1 MMRKRFVA
9 IILTLC
15 MVISL
20 AACGSSGGNSD
31 KNTSKNTDGATV
43 AKDENSS
50 QTPAKSDDGEAPT
63 KLIMTFIA
71 SGSVP
76 SESNIHRVE
85 DALNE
90 ILREKINCEIQLLI
104 IQSATYKQQMTLMLS
119 GDEQLDIMFA
129 MGSMIPSAVSGEQL
143 RDLGP
148 LLDEYGQGIKE
159 ALGESLLSC
168 GYFGNTL
175 YCLPVQTEGAL
186 GMGYYTMRKDIV
198 DKYNINVDEIKSY
211 EDLTEVF
218 QMVHDN
224 EPDLTI
230 VGPGSPGYSFMQYNC
245 AWDKLADYF
254 GVLDNYG
261 QDDLTVVNL
270 FETDNY
276 KHYLK
281 VMRDWYERGFISA
294 DVTNSTESSG
304 AQMKAGTLFAYANAN
319 KPGIDAQE
327 QQITGCE
334 VVGAQVLD
342 SITITNN
349 NGQWCIP
356 ENSANPEK
364 AMQFLNLLYTDPDVI
379 NLVVYG
385 IEGEDYVVHEDGR
398 IGYPEG
404 LDATTVGYSVA
415 SMLWAFGNQFNAHVW
430 ETNAPDLWEQTK
442 AWSQTGLKSKAYGF
456 VFDPTPVANEEAA
469 VQNVYDQYRMSLEC
483 GVVDPEPTLKEMN
496 DKMYA
501 AGLKTI
507 MDEKQRQL
515 DEWAAAN
522 GK

>member
-1 MMRKRFVA
+1 MRKRFVA

-15 MVISL
+15 MVFGL
-20 AACGSSGGNSD
+20 AACGSSGGDSG
-31 KNTSKNTDGATV
+31 KSTTKNTDAAT
-43 AKDENSS
+43 AAQGEKGSE
-50 QTPAKSDDGEAPT
+50 TPAKSDDGEAPV
-63 KLIMTFIA
+63 KLVMSFRA

-76 SESNIHRVE
+76 SEADVHRVE

-90 ILREKINCEIQLLI
+90 VLREKINCEIELLI
-104 IQSATYKQQMTLMLS
+104 IQSASYKQQMTLMLS

-129 MGSMIPSAVSGEQL
+129 MSNMIPSAVSGEQL
-143 RDLGP
+143 RDLQP
-148 LLDEYGQGIKE
+148 LIDEYGQGIKD

-168 GYFGNTL
+168 GYFSNTL

-186 GMGYYTMRKDIV
+186 GMGYYTMRKDLV

-218 QMVHDN
+218 QIIKDN
-224 EPDLTI
+224 EPDMTV
-230 VGPGSPGYSFMQYNC
+230 VGPGSAGSSFMQYNC
-245 AWDKLADYF
+245 SWDKLGDYF
-254 GVLDNYG
+254 GVLDKCG
-261 QDDLTVVNL
+261 QEDLTVTNL

-276 KHYLK
+276 KYFLK
-281 VMRDWYERGFISA
+281 VMREWYEKGFISA

-334 VVGAQVLD
+334 VVGCQVLD
-342 SITITNN
+342 SITVTNN

-356 ENSANPEK
+356 ENSAHPEK
-364 AMQFLNLLYTDPDVI
+364 AMQFLNLLYTDPEII

-385 IEGEDYVVHEDGR
+385 IEGEDYVVRDDGR
-398 IGYPEG
+398 IGYPDG
-404 LDATTVGYSVA
+404 LDATTVGYSMA
-415 SMLWAFGNQFNAHVW
+415 SMLWSFGNQFNAHVW
-430 ETNAPDLWEQTK
+430 ETNAPDLWDQTK
-442 AWSQTGLKSKAYGF
+442 AWSETGLKSKAYGF

-483 GVVDPEPTLKEMN
+483 GVVDPESTLDEMN
-496 DKMYA
+496 KKMYD
-501 AGLKTI
+501 AGLQKI
-507 MDEKQRQL
+507 MDEKQEQL
-515 DEWAAAN
+515 NAWAEAN